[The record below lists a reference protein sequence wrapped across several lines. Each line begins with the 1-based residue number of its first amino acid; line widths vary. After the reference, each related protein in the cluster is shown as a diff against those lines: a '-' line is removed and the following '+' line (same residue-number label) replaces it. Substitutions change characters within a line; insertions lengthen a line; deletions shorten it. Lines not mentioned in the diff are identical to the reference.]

1 MDSFKRSPALPVF
14 LIALS
19 CLFFLTATSYADQN
33 SLQQKYQQLKK
44 KLDTNSYGVPVY
56 IESAIEA
63 QSQSGD
69 VYGII
74 YHPYKKVKTAFSQVE
89 NWCEI
94 APLHLN
100 VKACT
105 FLKLNGDYLLTLY
118 SGRKYFERPEDTYQL
133 VYRYHL
139 DNKQENYTRTILS
152 AEDGPLG
159 TSDYLIS
166 TEAMPLNDTE
176 TFIHF
181 SYSYKQGFWTRMAM
195 KTYLATLGR
204 DKVGF
209 TVIDTDSNGDPVYI
223 DGVRGVIERNAI
235 RYYYAIQAYL
245 DTVST
250 AHEKL
255 LLTRLNRWFDL
266 TEQHHEQ
273 LYEMEKKEY
282 LDYKQQERVEQN
294 RLQQEIDKTSLVSF
308 SSTH

>member
-1 MDSFKRSPALPVF
+1 MNSFKRLHAL
-14 LIALS
+14 LLALS
-19 CLFFLTATSYADQN
+19 CLLFLAGTSYADQDG
-33 SLQQKYQQLKK
+33 LQQKYQQLKK
-44 KLDTNSYGVPVY
+44 KLETNSYGVPIY
-56 IESAIEA
+56 IESAIKE
-63 QSQSGD
+63 QSQNGD

-74 YHPYKKVKTAFSQVE
+74 YHPYNMVKTAFSQVE

-100 VKACT
+100 IKACT
-105 FLKLNGDYLLTLY
+105 FQKLNGDYLLTLY

-139 DNKQENYTRTILS
+139 DNGQENYSRTLLS
-152 AEDGPLG
+152 AKDGPLG

-181 SYSYKQGFWTRMAM
+181 SYSYKQGFWTRFAM
-195 KTYLATLGR
+195 DTYLATLGR
-204 DKVGF
+204 KKVGF
-209 TVIDTDSNGDPVYI
+209 TIIDTDSNGNPVYI
-223 DGVRGVIERNAI
+223 DGVRGVIERNAV

-245 DTVST
+245 DTISS
-250 AHEKL
+250 APEKQ

-266 TEQHHEQ
+266 TEQHHQQ
-273 LYEMEKKEY
+273 LYEMDKKEY
-282 LDYKQQERVEQN
+282 LDYKQQEHVEQN
-294 RLQQEIDKTSLVSF
+294 RLQQEIDKTSFASF